1 MPLLDPT
8 RLWAVA
14 KKEARQLR
22 RDRRSLLLA
31 FLLPLLLLVFF
42 GYAISWDVRDIALAV
57 VDHDATAKSR
67 ELVESFEASGYFTVV
82 ARPSDPGAAREL
94 FARGRAL
101 LVLIIPPGFA
111 ACSVRDA
118 PLCGSAEAC
127 QSASEEECAASG
139 CTPISGAPHVVE
151 AGMACA
157 DFDAQVF
164 LGCLE
169 GGIACP
175 PVVLTVCPEG
185 QLDTAFDVSAGCLPP
200 GHMQCDQPVPGCP

>member
-1 MPLLDPT
+1 M
-8 RLWAVA
+8 
-14 KKEARQLR
+14 
-22 RDRRSLLLA
+22 
-31 FLLPLLLLVFF
+31 
-42 GYAISWDVRDIALAV
+42 AIVGVQYALARCPPGPV
-57 VDHDATAKSR
+57 FLACVPAIACDDALTTICMDGSPAYQ
-67 ELVESFEASGYFTVV
+67 LPNGC
-82 ARPSDPGAAREL
+82 
-94 FARGRAL
+94 
-101 LVLIIPPGFA
+101 IPPGFA